1 MQKGVGNSKSTPY
14 PLRGIAQ
21 CARRLTPSCAR
32 HLRSRFDCLRQE
44 RLRLSAR
51 GALYMVA
58 LISMI
63 ESCNLSKSQ
72 CVRSTLA
79 FIFTGCYNSFRLLLH
94 MEVNHSQRLCMCH
107 NRHNHLLAV
116 VLDLMVLNHKLMI
129 HYLYL

>member
-79 FIFTGCYNSFRLLLH
+79 FIFTGCYNIHNLMPYKVPH
-94 MEVNHSQRLCMCH
+94 NQICMCH
-107 NRHNHLLAV
+107 NHHNHLLAV